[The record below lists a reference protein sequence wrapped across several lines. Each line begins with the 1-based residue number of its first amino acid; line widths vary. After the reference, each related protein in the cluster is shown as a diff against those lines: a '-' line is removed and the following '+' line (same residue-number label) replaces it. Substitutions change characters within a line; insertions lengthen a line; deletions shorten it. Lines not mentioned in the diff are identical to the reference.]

1 MSRRLKIVMA
11 FCEATGCGY
20 SKPVPLDL
28 FPPDL
33 PVPDIAL
40 HLRCSRCGSKA
51 IKIQINV
58 TELYDQSWGGKGYR
72 GLAE

>member
-1 MSRRLKIVMA
+1 MA

-58 TELYDQSWGGKGYR
+58 TEFYEQSWGGKGYR